1 MIGRL
6 FDGLKLDHEL
16 HSSNTCRAVAFRVSK
31 ASAHRMVAERSEYFH
46 TLNIDASK
54 RYAAETSSIGNVDPY
69 SLKQGDRALQR
80 YYSTAFSQVGLR
92 LTVTN

>member
-16 HSSNTCRAVAFRVSK
+16 HSSNRAVAFRVSK
-31 ASAHRMVAERSEYFH
+31 VSAHRMVAERSEYFH
-46 TLNIDASK
+46 TLNIDARK
-54 RYAAETSSIGNVDPY
+54 RYAAETSSIGNADPY
-69 SLKQGDRALQR
+69 SLKQGDRSLQR